1 MTQRELFINFLIE
14 INKEESPSLHLA
26 EFNHLANKAIN
37 NVYDNLFFTYSRNQK
52 VRDYLKGVKRVTE
65 INSLYKSMKGYSFD
79 LPNDYRHLQKV
90 EVFYKVLKPFGKCQK
105 KGEEFSSVCK
115 VLEPD
120 QEGSVI
126 NDFFYSPNYRRTFSY
141 NTPYYSLIQNA
152 CEILAGS
159 NIGTEL
165 EITKVR
171 LDYLKKPELI
181 NLTYEQAFDIE
192 EDTSSLM
199 EFDDITNNKILNELV
214 KLVMERNGD
223 PRLSNYMQVN
233 TLNPLQDTLNEIR

>member
-1 MTQRELFINFLIE
+1 MTQRELFIKFLIE

-26 EFNHLANKAIN
+26 EFNHLANKAVN
-37 NVYDNLFFTYSRNQK
+37 NLYDSLFFAYPRNQK
-52 VRDYLKGVKRVTE
+52 VRDYLKSFKRVTD
-65 INSLYKSMKGYSFD
+65 IDSLYKSKKGYSFD
-79 LPNDYRHLQKV
+79 LPEDYRHLQKV

-141 NTPYYSLIQNA
+141 NTPYYSLIQNT

-159 NIGTEL
+159 NIGTDL

-171 LDYLKKPELI
+171 LDYLKKPHKI
-181 NLTYEQAFDIE
+181 ALTYEQAFDIE
-192 EDTSSLM
+192 EDTSEVM
-199 EFDDITNNKILNELV
+199 EFDDIFNDKLLNELV

-233 TLNPLQDTLNEIR
+233 TLTPLNDVLNEIR